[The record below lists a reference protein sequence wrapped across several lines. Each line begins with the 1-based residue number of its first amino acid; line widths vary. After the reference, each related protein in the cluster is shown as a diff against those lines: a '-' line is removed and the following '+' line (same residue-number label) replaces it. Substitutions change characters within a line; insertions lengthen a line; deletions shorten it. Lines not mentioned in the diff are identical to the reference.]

1 MLHFNITT
9 IWIFISCWI
18 CVSSHVLLTLF
29 SHSLHIPYRINCCFS
44 DILVIF
50 YWLLK
55 QYMFIWKI
63 KKSVR
68 SERRKQNSTV
78 MSSLGELYSF
88 VLTRV
93 ISVWVVQRQ
102 GWCYYIKYQQK
113 VHKQCHNSIQFS
125 GSFCWFAFFL

>member
-18 CVSSHVLLTLF
+18 CFSFHVLLTHFL
-29 SHSLHIPYRINCCFS
+29 ICCIF
-44 DILVIF
+44 LVELTAVSVTF
-50 YWLLK
+50 GYFFFCWLLK
-55 QYMFIWKI
+55 QYVFVVENQ

-68 SERRKQNSTV
+68 RAERRKQNATA
-78 MSSLGELYSF
+78 MSSLGELHSF
-88 VLTRV
+88 TPSLSRC
-93 ISVWVVQRQ
+93 SEARR
-102 GWCYYIKYQQK
+102 CDYIKCQQR